1 MSSFGPASEAD
12 PRLVEAEAVSSSAA
26 DNARA
31 ILRPHAGAGVAFT
44 LTRHDPSPVLAPF
57 VDYHWVIEWDLTGR
71 PDHVQRVLPSPSV
84 HLSIEP
90 RRDRI
95 TGITTTFD
103 FAEALSGRGR
113 VLGVRFGP
121 GGLRPFL
128 SGPVSMLTDREVGV
142 EEHFDVDVAQWRE
155 RVLAAPSPAAAA
167 ATADDVLT
175 ILAPSIDPVVD
186 EIAAIVDGIRNDPA
200 LTRVDAVAQEYGIG
214 VRRLQRL
221 FTEYVGIG
229 PKWVIR
235 CYRLHEVAGRAA
247 SGAEVDW
254 AGLAAELGYSDQ
266 AHLVREFTAIVGEPP
281 ARYARTAGPAPSST
295 LS

>member
-1 MSSFGPASEAD
+1 MSSTAPVGNS
-12 PRLVEAEAVSSSAA
+12 
-26 DNARA
+26 RA
-31 ILRPHAGAGVAFT
+31 ILRPHIGASAFS
-44 LTRHDPSPVLAPF
+44 LTRHQAAPALAPF

-71 PDHVQRVLPSPSV
+71 PDHVQRVLGSASV

-90 RRDRI
+90 RTARI
-95 TGITTTFD
+95 TGIRTRSD
-103 FAEALSGRGR
+103 FAEALSGKGR
-113 VLGVRFGP
+113 VLGVRFRP

-128 SGPVSMLTDREVGV
+128 AGPVSTLTDREVGV
-142 EEHFDVDVAQWRE
+142 EEHFDIDVAQWRE

-175 ILAPSIDPVVD
+175 ILAPAIDPVVD

-281 ARYARTAGPAPSST
+281 ARYARTAGPARSPT

>member
-1 MSSFGPASEAD
+1 MNSTP
-12 PRLVEAEAVSSSAA
+12 AA

-31 ILRPHAGAGVAFT
+31 ILRPHAGAGAAFA
-44 LTRHDPSPVLAPF
+44 LTRHDPSPALAPF
-57 VDYHWVIEWDLTGR
+57 VDYHWVIEWDLTDR

-90 RRDRI
+90 RRARI

-113 VLGVRFGP
+113 VLGVRFRP

-281 ARYARTAGPAPSST
+281 ARYARTAGPAPSPTVS
-295 LS
+295 